1 MTTGRLPPWL
11 KISSAASSGP
21 TPSRQPTVPGYSQ
34 LVKYFIIFFW
44 SRSCH
49 LLFQILFAVNK
60 DSGAMEG
67 YIAPYNEYYMVI
79 LSQPD
84 HNILSWLIWNIVLLS
99 CQWIIALHCK
109 LPTLFQVAYLANM
122 TSSPGS
128 KAAQHFATFMGK
140 WVSWPTKQWVLLT
153 FFSFSSDG
161 APPGANG
168 HPVPIT
174 YEGFTLLTD
183 NYNNYFMSSFIP
195 QVPLNKE
202 LQSPKICSPVQLLP
216 DPRLP
221 NEPLPASANFW
232 LDASWQTILEVRAST
247 RSNFWLQNHLDQKM

>member
-1 MTTGRLPPWL
+1 MFTL
-11 KISSAASSGP
+11 SC
-21 TPSRQPTVPGYSQ
+21 
-34 LVKYFIIFFW
+34 FIIFFW

-49 LLFQILFAVNK
+49 LLFQIIFAVNK

-99 CQWIIALHCK
+99 CQWIIAL
-109 LPTLFQVAYLANM
+109 QVANIV
-122 TSSPGS
+122 PGCLPCQHDQLS
-128 KAAQHFATFMGK
+128 RQQGSAAFCHLHGQVGVVADQAMSFAYI
-140 WVSWPTKQWVLLT
+140 
-153 FFSFSSDG
+153 FSFSSDG

-221 NEPLPASANFW
+221 NKPLPASANFW

-247 RSNFWLQNHLDQKM
+247 RSNFWLQNHQM